1 MLDVTGH
8 PEVNDLV
15 LASDVAVLDYS
26 SLRFDYAQTGK
37 PMVFLVPDLDST
49 GALRGFLFPFEES
62 APGPFAATTAE
73 VVEQLRDVDGSA
85 RLGAPAGR
93 VQRGV
98 QPWQDGK
105 AAQRV
110 VDRLRGMVSARAVT

>member
-37 PMVFLVPDLDST
+37 PMVFLVPDLDSYSVPCAASCFPSRSRPPDLRGDHRRGRGT
-49 GALRGFLFPFEES
+49 GAGRRR
-62 APGPFAATTAE
+62 APLGWAHRLAEFNAAYN
-73 VVEQLRDVDGSA
+73 
-85 RLGAPAGR
+85 
-93 VQRGV
+93 
-98 QPWQDGK
+98 PWQDGK

-110 VDRLRGMVSARAVT
+110 VDRLRGML

>member
-37 PMVFLVPDLDST
+37 PMVFLVPDLDSIQCAASCFPSRSRPR
-49 GALRGFLFPFEES
+49 ALRGDHRRGRGTGCGTS
-62 APGPFAATTAE
+62 T
-73 VVEQLRDVDGSA
+73 GSA

-110 VDRLRGMVSARAVT
+110 VDRLRGML